1 MKVSFFPL
9 SSFRGVS
16 DSPPPL
22 PPPPPLQT
30 KVAPRGGEAQR
41 KHGRERGLYFL
52 SVKFTTQAVLFKNT
66 HTFKPNRGFGHLT
79 AMLQEYLHCG
89 DKVWHISLSSAGCL
103 AVCHAGSWFNIEP
116 FSFFFICMKYSV
128 RNGAECMEQP
138 RKSHRKKEKHLLKPI
153 MGRKIKIII
162 ITTILRLHM
171 KEKMT

>member
-1 MKVSFFPL
+1 MIPLCSCCFSTFHNRINVSQFFPL

-16 DSPPPL
+16 DFFPPL
-22 PPPPPLQT
+22 PPPLQT

-66 HTFKPNRGFGHLT
+66 RTFKPNRGFGHLT

-116 FSFFFICMKYSV
+116 FSFFFFFYLHEIFCTKRCRV
-128 RNGAECMEQP
+128 HGAA
-138 RKSHRKKEKHLLKPI
+138 
-153 MGRKIKIII
+153 
-162 ITTILRLHM
+162 
-171 KEKMT
+171 